1 MAEETTTTAPGPT
14 ATGPD
19 GPRPAKPKR
28 SRRGLWIAVGVLAA
42 VLVVGG
48 LVGIVVWSLGQD
60 NTPPSGAELLASYR
74 TAWSSAMTKASVEA
88 SFPAEPVD
96 VTALKA
102 AGQHD
107 FEATFTAEEIT
118 ALVNVYRY
126 APSGQAVT
134 LQEVSVR
141 FPGAGQAALSG
152 SAEINGSSYS
162 AELAGPT
169 GFENG
174 RIVPQGQI
182 SVSVEGFGVGGE
194 RARQAVEAAFG
205 YLNDFLN
212 AAPGLTVESAEI
224 KAEGLRVS
232 GTAPEVLYNPEPE
245 TLVP

>member
-1 MAEETTTTAPGPT
+1 MTEETTTTAPEPAAGSATVGP
-14 ATGPD
+14 GE
-19 GPRPAKPKR
+19 PKR
-28 SRRGLWIAVGVLAA
+28 SRRGLWIAIGILSA

-48 LVGIVVWSLGQD
+48 LVGIVVWSLGQND
-60 NTPPSGAELLASYR
+60 APPSSAELLASYR
-74 TAWSSAMTKASVEA
+74 DAWASAMKKASVEA

-96 VTALKA
+96 ITALKA

-118 ALVNVYRY
+118 ALVNAYRY

-134 LQEVSVR
+134 LREVSVR
-141 FPGAGQAALSG
+141 FPAAGQGALSC
-152 SAEINGSSYS
+152 SAVINGSGYS
-162 AELAGPT
+162 AELAGPA

-174 RIVPQGQI
+174 QIVPQGQI

-205 YLNDFLN
+205 YLNEFLA

-224 KAEGLRVS
+224 TAEGVRVK
-232 GTAPEVLYNPEPE
+232 GTAPDVLYNPEPDASA
-245 TLVP
+245 P